1 MPKIVIISSITTERN
16 KITLLKAEKFRF
28 RPQTLKVLKCLRSFK
43 LHYVQLH
50 YVKIQAGSFVIWLKS
65 CSSQSTQ
72 RETLAVRENENRAEQ
87 AAGSLHLNL
96 KSFEGCCACLSQT
109 TDLSS
114 KTPRLSLAAGEQPS
128 FVLLHRDSP
137 ILESYLGSY

>member
-1 MPKIVIISSITTERN
+1 MIISSRTTERN
-16 KITLLKAEKFRF
+16 KITLLKAEKFHGS
-28 RPQTLKVLKCLRSFK
+28 PQPPNVLKCLSPFK

-50 YVKIQAGSFVIWLKS
+50 YAKIQAGSFVIWLKS

-96 KSFEGCCACLSQT
+96 KSRWGVCL
-109 TDLSS
+109 
-114 KTPRLSLAAGEQPS
+114 EQ
-128 FVLLHRDSP
+128 LT
-137 ILESYLGSY
+137 